1 MTHPRHD
8 MAERILRNASNCSR
22 SSSMHDSA
30 SSALPLPE
38 RATISKKRPASRL
51 SRSLTGSFGRPPL
64 GIGDMAPDFTLPRVA
79 IDEDQYS
86 SFTVGSDTEGSQEED
101 RKLRTV
107 SLSDFRGKKVMLC
120 FHRYASCP
128 LCNMAIDELKGH
140 YKKLAWASKLE
151 VIKVFPTPKDSEGW
165 DWLKG
170 GVESGDDEGENIPVA
185 SMEGK
190 YPFIILSDDAEET
203 YTSYSVQSSVLG
215 RLGTIT
221 HIPSNSARR
230 TKFAKSRGM
239 SSVQLMAKAIK
250 APKEGDLNR
259 LPAEF
264 LINEEGRIV
273 DCFRAKTIDEHI
285 PIERVSQF
293 LMGKA

>member
-1 MTHPRHD
+1 MVG
-8 MAERILRNASNCSR
+8 RISREMPTSCSI
-22 SSSMHDSA
+22 SSSEHDTMS
-30 SSALPLPE
+30 
-38 RATISKKRPASRL
+38 TKTVSKKRAYSRL
-51 SRSLTGSFGRPPL
+51 SRSLTSRSFRTPPL
-64 GIGDMAPDFTLPRVA
+64 GIGDVAPDFTLQRVA
-79 IDEDQYS
+79 IDENECPRSADR
-86 SFTVGSDTEGSQEED
+86 SDSDEESQGED
-101 RKLRTV
+101 RKLHNV
-107 SLSDFRGKKVMLC
+107 SLSDFRCKKVMLC
-120 FHRYASCP
+120 FHRFAACP

>member
-1 MTHPRHD
+1 
-8 MAERILRNASNCSR
+8 MAKRPCDCQMSSR
-22 SSSMHDSA
+22 VAALPPSSSG
-30 SSALPLPE
+30 
-38 RATISKKRPASRL
+38 
-51 SRSLTGSFGRPPL
+51 SLGV
-64 GIGDMAPDFTLPRVA
+64 GDMAPDFTLPSVTNNGWENNCGGRN
-79 IDEDQYS
+79 
-86 SFTVGSDTEGSQEED
+86 
-101 RKLRTV
+101 V
-107 SLSDFRGKKVMLC
+107 SLSDFRGKKVMLS
-120 FHRYASCP
+120 FHRFASCP
-128 LCNMAIDELKGH
+128 FCNLAINDLKGR

-151 VIKVFPTPKDSEGW
+151 VIKVFPTPKYSEGW
-165 DWLKG
+165 DLLKSG
-170 GVESGDDEGENIPVA
+170 AESGDDVDENFPE
-185 SMEGK
+185 STMEGK